1 MQEVTAEKLE
11 KALFTTSKPDEFL
24 HACVVA
30 FDKKHA
36 VSFRH
41 GPHSLLEKDEK
52 VILYNVQDPTV
63 QFEVFFSNYL
73 N

>member
-1 MQEVTAEKLE
+1 MHELTAKKLE
-11 KALFTTSKPDEFL
+11 NTLFTTSKPDELL
-24 HACVVA
+24 HTCVVA

-41 GPHSLLEKDEK
+41 GPHSLLKKDEK
-52 VILYNVQDPTV
+52 VTLYNVQDPTV